1 MDVEEVQGG
10 GVDGERSFDFDSGSV
25 DDLRLVEYFCFLIA
39 ESREMN
45 ALRLRGMGET
55 VTFNLR
61 FLQGS
66 DIDFL
71 VVPDEDKEDAEV
83 LHRSLLPLRVL
94 NSLRRLFFASEHFF
108 AHRALGVSFSSH
120 SRSTIFCLKLLSHT
134 ASSYSSFG

>member
-1 MDVEEVQGG
+1 MDIEELQAG

-25 DDLRLVEYFCFLIA
+25 DDLRLVEYFGFLLA

-45 ALRLRGMGET
+45 ALRLSGMGET

-71 VVPDEDKEDAEV
+71 VAPDEDEDDTEV
-83 LHRSLLPLRVL
+83 L
-94 NSLRRLFFASEHFF
+94 E
-108 AHRALGVSFSSH
+108 
-120 SRSTIFCLKLLSHT
+120 
-134 ASSYSSFG
+134 